1 MNDSSAKQA
10 NERGGISE
18 SDEENTSAFEVL
30 DAQRKALEEM
40 SDALVAKLFVMVKE
54 QDERA
59 REFAERTHSLSS
71 LPQEIRER
79 GEKVVVA
86 APNDVKTIGGEE
98 KVRTGEATAARKVQV
113 PLPVTRRFEPPPD
126 EVAYHPVRQE
136 PSTEKTQE
144 KKGNEITSGKLLVVL
159 CILFVIILRACT

>member
-1 MNDSSAKQA
+1 MNDSAAKQV
-10 NERGGISE
+10 NGGGKISE

-71 LPQEIRER
+71 LPQEIREQ
-79 GEKVVVA
+79 GGKVVVA
-86 APNDVKTIGGEE
+86 APTDVKKIDGGE
-98 KVRTGEATAARKVQV
+98 KVRTAEVKAARKVQV
-113 PLPVTRRFEPPPD
+113 PLPVTRRFETPPD

-136 PSTEKTQE
+136 PSTERTQE
-144 KKGNEITSGKLLVVL
+144 KNSNEITSGKLLVFL